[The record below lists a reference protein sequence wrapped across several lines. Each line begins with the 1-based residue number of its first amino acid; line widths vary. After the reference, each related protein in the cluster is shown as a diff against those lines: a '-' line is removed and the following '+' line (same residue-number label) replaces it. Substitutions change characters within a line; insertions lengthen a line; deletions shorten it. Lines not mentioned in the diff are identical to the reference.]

1 MSDPASHEATVTIEQ
16 TVRIAASPST
26 VWSFWMDPELLTE
39 WWARAAEVVP
49 EAGGLY
55 RIHMN
60 EGPTMRGEFLEL
72 DPPHRLVFSFG
83 WEQFEPDQPL
93 APGTSRVEVTL
104 TPDGDDTVLTLRHF
118 DMPSSRAAD
127 HTQGWK
133 LIVGE
138 RLVAAVAATGRA
150 GA

>member
-60 EGPTMRGEFLEL
+60 EGPGRINQQG
-72 DPPHRLVFSFG
+72 PRY
-83 WEQFEPDQPL
+83 
-93 APGTSRVEVTL
+93 
-104 TPDGDDTVLTLRHF
+104 
-118 DMPSSRAAD
+118 AAD
-127 HTQGWK
+127 HLPPPANGPQRTADSTPLPRFAFACPVSLK
-133 LIVGE
+133 
-138 RLVAAVAATGRA
+138 
-150 GA
+150 